1 LATGKNINKLLQQHN
16 CCSLEIKMQ
25 PSPLNEIIK
34 ADVEEVTQALLKN
47 TVEPWI
53 FFRSHGVNIKK
64 VDGRSIAIS
73 GVEYSG
79 SAVTVFWEGFVDAYI
94 KQRSREL
101 IESTRLKAVARN
113 ILVQNALQD
122 CLVHLHSM
130 IVEIFNRMAV
140 IDQRLRGKGFP
151 ESVQK
156 KDVQD
161 HIDRN
166 YEVIK
171 GLVNAEIEC
180 AQPSGSPKA
189 TWLNALELK
198 PNIFGLGINLNWL
211 IPKAF
216 RRKK

>member
-1 LATGKNINKLLQQHN
+1 
-16 CCSLEIKMQ
+16 MQ
-25 PSPLNEIIK
+25 SSPLNEIIK
-34 ADVEEVTQALLKN
+34 VDVEEVTKALLKD

-53 FFRSHGVNIKK
+53 FFRSHGVHIRK
-64 VDGRSIAIS
+64 VDGDSIAIS

-79 SAVTVFWEGFVDAYI
+79 SAVTVFWEAFIDAYI

-113 ILVQNALQD
+113 IPVENALQD

-130 IVEIFNRMAV
+130 IVKIFNRMAV
-140 IDQRLRGKGFP
+140 IDQRLKGEGFP

-156 KDVQD
+156 KDVQQR
-161 HIDRN
+161 IDRN
-166 YEVIK
+166 YEIIK
-171 GLVNAEIEC
+171 TLVNAEIEC
-180 AQPSGSPKA
+180 AQQGVLPKGA
-189 TWLNALELK
+189 WLNALELK

>member
-1 LATGKNINKLLQQHN
+1 
-16 CCSLEIKMQ
+16 MQ

-34 ADVEEVTQALLKN
+34 ADVEDVTQALLKD

-53 FFRSHGVNIKK
+53 FFGSHGVHIKK
-64 VDGRSIAIS
+64 VDGSSIAIS
-73 GVEYSG
+73 GLEYSG
-79 SAVTVFWEGFVDAYI
+79 SAVTVFWDGFVDAYI
-94 KQRSREL
+94 KKRSREL
-101 IESTRLKAVARN
+101 IDSIRLKAIARN
-113 ILVQNALQD
+113 IPVQHALED
-122 CLVHLHSM
+122 CLVYLHSM
-130 IVEIFNRMAV
+130 IVEVFNRMAV

-156 KDVQD
+156 KDVQ
-161 HIDRN
+161 HRINRN

-180 AQPSGSPKA
+180 AQPSGSPNP
-189 TWLNALELK
+189 TWLNVLELK